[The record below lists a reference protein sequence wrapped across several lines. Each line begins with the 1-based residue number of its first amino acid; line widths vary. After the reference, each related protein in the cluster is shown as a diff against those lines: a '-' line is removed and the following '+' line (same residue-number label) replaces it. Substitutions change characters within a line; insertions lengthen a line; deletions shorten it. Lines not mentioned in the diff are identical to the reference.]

1 MNQALLIFM
10 LFFAL
15 PINAMQN
22 PLEAALYHLAFHQP
36 GTELNQQ
43 LSSAA
48 TQENPDKEQI
58 RSLIA
63 AKADINYISNDRS
76 ILHWAA
82 SLGHEKACMILLE
95 AGANPNTNAQSGW
108 NNGWH
113 TTNPT
118 PLMAAIDHK
127 FIEASCLMIEEGADI
142 HIKNSYDRNALWM
155 ACEKNLPEVCKL
167 LIEKQAD
174 INIQDKVDQLTP
186 LMIGILRWNTPLCKL
201 FLKNG
206 ADLHI
211 RSKHAETVLIMAA
224 RMNAQDLTLAM
235 LNHVLF
241 PSKTESKFFMYS
253 LARLRTTNPIANF
266 LYKEAKSLLA
276 PWLLHDIASKNKQ
289 ACIDLLEM
297 QNIHS
302 NRAFEHFPVS
312 LLNPE
317 CINKTIESLIQNQLG
332 NIEL

>member
-1 MNQALLIFM
+1 MKKSLLIFL
-10 LFFAL
+10 LFLAL
-15 PINAMQN
+15 PINAMQDLNEQLLNIATTTIN
-22 PLEAALYHLAFHQP
+22 P
-36 GTELNQQ
+36 
-43 LSSAA
+43 
-48 TQENPDKEQI
+48 NPVQI

-63 AKADINYISNDRS
+63 AKADVNHIPVYIGQSV
-76 ILHWAA
+76 LYWAA
-82 SLGHEKACMILLE
+82 ILGKRTACMVLLE
-95 AGANPNTNAQSGW
+95 AGANPNTNAQLIGA
-108 NNGWH
+108 
-113 TTNPT
+113 NPT

-127 FIEASCLMIEEGADI
+127 FTEVCFLMIEQGTDI
-142 HIKNSYDRNALWM
+142 HIKDSNDRNALWM

-174 INIQDKVDQLTP
+174 INIHDKVDQLTP

-253 LARLRTTNPIANF
+253 LARLRTTNRIANF
-266 LYKEAKSLLA
+266 LYRQAKSLLA